1 MKRTSIAVLL
11 ALFSCSVFTAELG
24 LKNRIRNLAQ
34 TSAEGYEDSSN
45 DDSLLVGGNI

>member
-11 ALFSCSVFTAELG
+11 ALFSCSVFSAEIG

-34 TSAEGYEDSSN
+34 TSVEGYDNSGSG
-45 DDSLLVGGNI
+45 DSLLVGGNI